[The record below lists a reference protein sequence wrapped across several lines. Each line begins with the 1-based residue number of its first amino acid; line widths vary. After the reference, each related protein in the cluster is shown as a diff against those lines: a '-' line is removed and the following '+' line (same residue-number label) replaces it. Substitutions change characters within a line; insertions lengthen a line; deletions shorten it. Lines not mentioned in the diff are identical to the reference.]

1 MRNHT
6 PVSIEDDNPNH
17 MLDALIKHMHLED
30 DSALAHKL
38 KVAPNIVTMMREGRI
53 SVSASMLI
61 WMREASGMSLQQLRK
76 MLKDKRASYHLTCK

>member
-1 MRNHT
+1 MRSHA
-6 PVSIEDDNPNH
+6 PVSIEGDNPN
-17 MLDALIKHMHLED
+17 HMHLED

-76 MLKDKRASYHLTCK
+76 MLKDQRASYHLTCK